1 MKIQPVVQ
9 AYLWRC
15 LIDLSF
21 IHGGISTVFANFF
34 WARRNQR
41 TESIVTSKLC
51 EVFILTNVRYIC
63 YYIRLEEGEPPEHYC
78 NHLQL
83 HWKAHDWLK
92 HYLDEHRQK
101 YIPNH

>member
-51 EVFILTNVRYIC
+51 EVFFLPMSGISATTFV
-63 YYIRLEEGEPPEHYC
+63 
-78 NHLQL
+78 
-83 HWKAHDWLK
+83 WKK
-92 HYLDEHRQK
+92 ENRRNTTMITCSCTGK
-101 YIPNH
+101 PTTG